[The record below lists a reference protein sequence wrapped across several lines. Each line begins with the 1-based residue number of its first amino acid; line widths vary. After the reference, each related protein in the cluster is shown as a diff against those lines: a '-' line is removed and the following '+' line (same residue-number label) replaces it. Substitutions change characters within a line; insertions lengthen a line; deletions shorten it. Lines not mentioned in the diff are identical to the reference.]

1 MASNEVK
8 IKVIIDGHTHSLNAA
23 RKDVNELGKSLAN
36 TDTVANALKGTFGK
50 IALSLGGVTALGVAV
65 KNVATSGIEA
75 SRSFENL
82 KIQLTG
88 LISANSSNVSLLG
101 KTLDAHSKW
110 NLGMAESEKILKK
123 LNETNAKTKFTLEE
137 IAGAFNM
144 FYATSAGQGS
154 RDKAVQ
160 AMDSIALAAQAVGK
174 NIRDLTPMMDSLA
187 TGTVIAASEMGSFMK
202 IVGLSNEELKKANEN
217 GKVYDY
223 LIEKLAKFKELSG
236 EAANGYEV
244 ALGSLKNEL
253 TELNK
258 ELSKPI
264 FGALTTG
271 MVTFSNLLRENKDDL
286 VKYGG
291 YAIETM
297 KHLGLLAGSFIAAKG
312 AVIALSGAF
321 SMIKGAI
328 AAAAAMMPA
337 FTSSLTLSI
346 TTGVVLEKGLATL
359 NRAFATLLPAATIYL
374 LYESIDAIKVLNG
387 NLEDGAK
394 NLNSVQKWIYRFLD
408 SFTTQLQ
415 IGHIKIYQFINDLKI
430 MALKAKEFFDSI
442 NPFSRGEGAKD
453 AQKDIALLEKYN
465 QAYDELIE
473 KYKQGAVAKELNLQ
487 GFKLDENGN
496 ILTDAKQKVDKLKD
510 SIDKLGGSAGNAG
523 KKDLNAMKAAL
534 KDIAEVNFSD
544 MELKTQR
551 VIDRY
556 NEMLSLGIDKGKAKH
571 FLDSKLEA
579 ITNENIKAVEKS
591 EAEAIAK
598 QLDLR
603 AQYYK
608 TIGEYENAWQ
618 IEKQKIIEK
627 YEKLTFANGEKL
639 TKEQLDKLLKMEKT
653 AFLQGA
659 KIAKNS

>member
-75 SRSFENL
+75 NRSFENL

-110 NLGMAESEKILKK
+110 NLGMVESEKILKK

-160 AMDSIALAAQAVGK
+160 AMDSIALAAQALGK
-174 NIRDLTPMMDSLA
+174 NIRDLTPMMDSLS

-202 IVGLSNEELKKANEN
+202 IVGLTNEELKKANQSGN
-217 GKVYDY
+217 VYDY

-271 MVTFSNLLRENKDDL
+271 MVTFSNLLRENKEDL

-291 YAIETM
+291 YLAEAS
-297 KHLGLLAGSFIAAKG
+297 KHLLLLAGSITTAKVG
-312 AVIALSGAF
+312 MFAF
-321 SMIKGAI
+321 SKAIDGVKYILPIFAGQIK
-328 AAAAAMMPA
+328 
-337 FTSSLTLSI
+337 
-346 TTGVVLEKGLATL
+346 LATL
-359 NRAFATLLPAATIYL
+359 SANAFNTTLTTLKRTFKTFLPTAIVFGSLEL
-374 LYESIDAIKVLNG
+374 LIRY
-387 NLEDGAK
+387 
-394 NLNSVQKWIYRFLD
+394 
-408 SFTTQLQ
+408 
-415 IGHIKIYQFINDLKI
+415 
-430 MALKAKEFFDSI
+430 
-442 NPFSRGEGAKD
+442 
-453 AQKDIALLEKYN
+453 
-465 QAYDELIE
+465 
-473 KYKQGAVAKELNLQ
+473 
-487 GFKLDENGN
+487 
-496 ILTDAKQKVDKLKD
+496 
-510 SIDKLGGSAGNAG
+510 
-523 KKDLNAMKAAL
+523 
-534 KDIAEVNFSD
+534 FSD
-544 MELKTQR
+544 
-551 VIDRY
+551 
-556 NEMLSLGIDKGKAKH
+556 G
-571 FLDSKLEA
+571 
-579 ITNENIKAVEKS
+579 KS
-591 EAEAIAK
+591 EADKLTASLIKTTEEIINLTKAQQQLGLMKASKRHSEIAK
-598 QLDLR
+598 EILQMERELEKTEYRLQKAPVRPDGSIPLTTKYNEKITTLRADIEDLR
-603 AQYYK
+603 IEQQDLSK
-608 TIGEYENAWQ
+608 TISDYTQALYEG
-618 IEKQKIIEK
+618 
-627 YEKLTFANGEKL
+627 ANSIADGLKNT
-639 TKEQLDKLLKMEKT
+639 TKDVIT
-653 AFLQGA
+653 
-659 KIAKNS
+659 SS